1 MARLIYIIYI
11 IFMKEFQNTREMV
24 AYIKRNM
31 AANEWIPFDR
41 FLREMWERG
50 DTVWWLSI
58 PDIVNWKE
66 WWYEDIKQ
74 ACEIPQSSIDFS
86 KYDEDIFSA
95 NEPGE
100 NDMSFSELSNNKD
113 WNKKTNWQK
122 INSVVDKYEAIL
134 NDIKK
139 LVDDNN
145 SGQWLSDEA
154 LSEYKQNFADKVQEL
169 KDIEES
175 KAFSDLMELVA
186 ERGTWKIL
194 WDYWIASPRVNRIL
208 DYIANWYWDKIFSEE
223 DRINNILAWATNT
236 RFDNFWYA
244 WRNMARDPKDIAN
257 EFLAKKWNKKW
268 WDKNKNKLWDL
279 WTWYDQ
285 DSDTET
291 FWYKKRPKMA
301 NKEVADEMSFGDDV
315 AWKWWQD
322 YIDERNK
329 TLALHLKLRGLE
341 TPEQIDAYLNQYP
354 NWENA
359 KQEWKDNTT
368 KVLSEQISKMTAKR
382 DVEKTAKE
390 NKEKQIKEA
399 IDEIKNSRFQDQ
411 NPENNSYLAIDE
423 EVKNLD
429 NDRSRVQYLVDKWF
443 RMNDEWYWEKD
454 GIKTKVYK
462 DWIYDNDLKNM
473 STASK
478 NDINLQE
485 LWYDWPRNEKWHFR
499 PKTEEDLIK
508 EQEEKK
514 KQEEEKVDPESPIN
528 DVNPNNEEEKKFDL
542 DMNEDI
548 LNWTWDVNEHWS
560 AGPKPK
566 PIKQKTTLKKSSKN
580 TDKKEDKKDDKKK
593 TVTMKDIIKVVKSS
607 PTIKNLLKTDKK

>member
-1 MARLIYIIYI
+1 LCQLNPDYDPAEVMEMMLKNKATIKWKAVNKWSYSPEQKETISKILDGSSLEDQELI
-11 IFMKEFQNTREMV
+11 
-24 AYIKRNM
+24 
-31 AANEWIPFDR
+31 EW
-41 FLREMWERG
+41 EY
-50 DTVWWLSI
+50 
-58 PDIVNWKE
+58 
-66 WWYEDIKQ
+66 WYEEQQEEKKNKEQKNMTFD
-74 ACEIPQSSIDFS
+74 
-86 KYDEDIFSA
+86 
-95 NEPGE
+95 
-100 NDMSFSELSNNKD
+100 ELSQQDD
-113 WNKKTNWQK
+113 WDKKTNWQK
-122 INSVVDKYEAIL
+122 INSVVDRYEWIL

-154 LSEYKQNFADKVQEL
+154 LAEYKQNFADKVQEL

-236 RFDNFWYA
+236 WFDNFWYA
-244 WRNMARDPKDIAN
+244 WWNMARDPKDIAN
-257 EFLAKKWNKKW
+257 EFLAKKWNKKG
-268 WDKNKNKLWDL
+268 WDKDKNKLWDL

-301 NKEVADEMSFGDDV
+301 NKEIADGMSFGDDV

-354 NWENA
+354 NWKNA
-359 KQEWKDNTT
+359 RQEWKDNTT

-390 NKEKQIKEA
+390 NKDKQIKEA
-399 IDEIKNSRFQDQ
+399 IDEIKNNWHKIYDQ
-411 NPENNSYLAIDE
+411 NPENNEYLLIDE
-423 EVKNLD
+423 EVKNIED
-429 NDRSRVQYLVDKWF
+429 NKSRIQYLVDKWF
-443 RMNDEWYWEKD
+443 RLNNEWYREKNW
-454 GIKTKVYK
+454 IKTRVNRE
-462 DWIYDNDLKNM
+462 WIYDNNLTNM
-473 STASK
+473 SSASK
-478 NDINLQE
+478 NDITLQE
-485 LWYDWPRNEKWHFR
+485 QWYNWPRNEKWHYV
-499 PKTEEDLIK
+499 PKKEEDIIK

-514 KQEEEKVDPESPIN
+514 KEDEVDPDSPIN
-528 DVNPNNEEEKKFDL
+528 DINPNDDEEENKFDL

-548 LNWTWDVNEHWS
+548 LNWTWDVNKHWS
-560 AGPKPK
+560 AGPKA
-566 PIKQKTTLKKSSKN
+566 KTPDKK
-580 TDKKEDKKDDKKK
+580 TDKTNDKKNDKKK
-593 TVTMKDIIKVVKSS
+593 AVTMKDVIKVVKSS
-607 PTIKNLLKTDKK
+607 PTIKNLLKTAKK

>member
-1 MARLIYIIYI
+1 MPNLAYNSPEEFIDAFDKLCQLNPDYEPAEVMQMMLDNKATIKWKAIDKWSYSPEQKDSLNSILDGKSLQDQELI
-11 IFMKEFQNTREMV
+11 
-24 AYIKRNM
+24 
-31 AANEWIPFDR
+31 EW
-41 FLREMWERG
+41 EY
-50 DTVWWLSI
+50 
-58 PDIVNWKE
+58 
-66 WWYEDIKQ
+66 WYEEQQEEKKNKEQKNMTFD
-74 ACEIPQSSIDFS
+74 
-86 KYDEDIFSA
+86 
-95 NEPGE
+95 
-100 NDMSFSELSNNKD
+100 ELSQQDD

-122 INSVVDKYEAIL
+122 INSVVDRYEAIL

-154 LSEYKQNFADKVQEL
+154 LAEYKQNFADKVQEL

-208 DYIANWYWDKIFSEE
+208 DYIASWYWDKIFSEE

-236 RFDNFWYA
+236 WFDNFWYA
-244 WRNMARDPKDIAN
+244 WWNMARDPKDIAN

-268 WDKNKNKLWDL
+268 WDKDKNKLWDL

-301 NKEVADEMSFGDDV
+301 NKEVTDEMSFGDDV

-341 TPEQIDAYLNQYP
+341 TPEQINAYLNQYP
-354 NWENA
+354 NWKNA

-368 KVLSEQISKMTAKR
+368 QVLSEQISKMTAKR
-382 DVEKTAKE
+382 DVEKSAKE
-390 NKEKQIKEA
+390 NKDKQIKEA
-399 IDEIKNSRFQDQ
+399 IDEIKNNWHKIYDQ
-411 NPENNSYLAIDE
+411 NPENNEYLLIDE
-423 EVKNLD
+423 EVKNIED
-429 NDRSRVQYLVDKWF
+429 NKSRVQYLVDKWF
-443 RMNDEWYWEKD
+443 RLNDEWYRE
-454 GIKTKVYK
+454 K
-462 DWIYDNDLKNM
+462 DWIKTRVNREWVYDNNLTNM
-473 STASK
+473 SSASK
-478 NDINLQE
+478 NDITLQE
-485 LWYDWPRNEKWHFR
+485 QWYDWPRDEKWHYA
-499 PKTEEDLIK
+499 PKKEEDIIK

-514 KQEEEKVDPESPIN
+514 KEDEVDPDSPIN
-528 DVNPNNEEEKKFDL
+528 DINPSNDEEENKFDL

-560 AGPKPK
+560 AGPKT
-566 PIKQKTTLKKSSKN
+566 KTPDKK
-580 TDKKEDKKDDKKK
+580 TDKKDDKKNDKKK
-593 TVTMKDIIKVVKSS
+593 TVTMKDVIKVVKSS
-607 PTIKNLLKTDKK
+607 PTIKNLLKTAKK